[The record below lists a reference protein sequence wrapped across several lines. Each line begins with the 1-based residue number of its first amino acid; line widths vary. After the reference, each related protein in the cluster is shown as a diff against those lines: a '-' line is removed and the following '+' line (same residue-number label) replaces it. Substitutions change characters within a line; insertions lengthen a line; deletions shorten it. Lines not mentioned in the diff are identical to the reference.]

1 MVGYERGRCVSLP
14 VPHEI
19 SGLGLSCCNLARE
32 KKRLHKSDEQQVK
45 RGCVNDDVRGC
56 EKMV

>member
-32 KKRLHKSDEQQVK
+32 KKRLHKSGEIE
-45 RGCVNDDVRGC
+45 GW
-56 EKMV
+56 M